1 MAELSEGDKKQLG
14 NIEMYGWHVLKVLE
28 DETGPGF
35 TYTVGLYHTF
45 KHPEIVIIGL
55 NPDLSHD
62 LLSGMVEEIRNE
74 KPFSSGHFYSDIIEG
89 FDCYFTTVEKV
100 HYDEY
105 FGRAQ
110 WFYKNDDFPVLQC
123 IYPTTKGIYPWER
136 EWPGS
141 IKDLQPLLGPSPVR
155 KK

>member
-1 MAELSEGDKKQLG
+1 MTQLSKGDKKQLSDIG
-14 NIEMYGWHVLKVLE
+14 TYGWHVLKVLE

-45 KHPEIVIIGL
+45 KHPEIIIVGL
-55 NPDLSHD
+55 NPDLAHD
-62 LLSGMVEEIRNE
+62 LLSSMVEEIR
-74 KPFSSGHFYSDIIEG
+74 KGKLFSSGRFYSDIIEG
-89 FDCYFTTVEKV
+89 FDCYFTAVEQV

-123 IYPTTKGIYPWER
+123 IYPTTKGIYPWES
-136 EWPGS
+136 EWPES
-141 IKDLQPLLGPSPVR
+141 IKDLQTLLGSSPLQ
-155 KK
+155 K